1 MYAPLVLFL
10 IKYQVSTSRGI
21 VTILFPVI
29 ACADTAP
36 NIIILVARVAPVDP
50 SETDSVVVF
59 APPPS
64 AFKV

>member
-10 IKYQVSTSRGI
+10 IKYQVSTSIGI

-36 NIIILVARVAPVDP
+36 KIIILLARVAPVDP
-50 SETDSVVVF
+50 SETANVVVF
-59 APPPS
+59 APAP
-64 AFKV
+64 AALRV

>member
-1 MYAPLVLFL
+1 MYDPLVLFL
-10 IKYQVSTSRGI
+10 IKYQVSTSIGI

-36 NIIILVARVAPVDP
+36 KIIILLARVAPVDQ

-59 APPPS
+59 APAPAS
-64 AFKV
+64 FKV